1 MRDTLT
7 AVTMSYVLM
16 AFPFIFNESVPYS
29 RQGRKFTLD
38 IVVVLRLDSLVL
50 FTVVR
55 TEAHWFLSPFFKSVN
70 CIRALVYQGP
80 VTRNIQRQWQMSAVK
95 HHWLTLAIDTFYHF
109 QMFHF

>member
-1 MRDTLT
+1 VRDTLT

-16 AFPFIFNESVPYS
+16 AFPFIFNASVPYS

-38 IVVVLRLDSLVL
+38 IVVVLTLDSLVL
-50 FTVVR
+50 FTVR
-55 TEAHWFLSPFFKSVN
+55 TEVDWFLSPFFKSVN

-80 VTRNIQRQWQMSAVK
+80 VTTNIQRQWQMSAMK
-95 HHWLTLAIDTFYHF
+95 HQWLTLAIDTFYHF